1 MVYFIIIMVHC
12 LTPGNFTCQ
21 EDSTGAQFVLCLY
34 CIAVNSLYSLQTWKP
49 RWGFKRANDNTNEW
63 LIEVPGNAGKDL
75 LCLLMSLFCLYKQL
89 RKIADTML
97 CSLDP
102 YEDQFLKRE
111 QEKKERVAKNDFQR
125 LKNIGRSQ
133 KSM

>member
-1 MVYFIIIMVHC
+1 M
-12 LTPGNFTCQ
+12 
-21 EDSTGAQFVLCLY
+21 
-34 CIAVNSLYSLQTWKP
+34 
-49 RWGFKRANDNTNEW
+49 
-63 LIEVPGNAGKDL
+63 
-75 LCLLMSLFCLYKQL
+75 L
-89 RKIADTML
+89 R
-97 CSLDP
+97 SLDP